1 MIGGIEWT
9 RLDRVISKYL
19 SKTVKSDLRIER
31 LGLNKIFHI
40 VFCMSHGVCCLIL
53 LRYN

>member
-1 MIGGIEWT
+1 MDKI
-9 RLDRVISKYL
+9 RVISKDL

-40 VFCMSHGVCCLIL
+40 VFLYVTWCVLFNPSSIQSK
-53 LRYN
+53 NEF